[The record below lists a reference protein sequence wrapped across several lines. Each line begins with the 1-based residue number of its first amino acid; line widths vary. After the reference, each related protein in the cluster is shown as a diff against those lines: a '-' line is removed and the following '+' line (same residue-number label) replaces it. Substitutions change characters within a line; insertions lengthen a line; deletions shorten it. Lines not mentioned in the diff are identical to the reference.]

1 MGGKVTLAFSSTLG
15 HQKPTLI
22 TPPAISPEV
31 LASGPQASE
40 PSDSRPSAT
49 GFPALRPPA
58 HGHCALR
65 KRQCGQ
71 AQQERE
77 CYWLRASFN

>member
-22 TPPAISPEV
+22 TPPAMSPEV
-31 LASGPQASE
+31 LASGPEASE
-40 PSDSRPSAT
+40 PSDSRPSAA
-49 GFPALRPPA
+49 GFPALGPPA
-58 HGHCALR
+58 HEPYALQ

-71 AQQERE
+71 AQQERD
-77 CYWLRASFN
+77 CYWLRVSLN